1 MTTDTMI
8 LPHSTSTGI
17 APAERSVL
25 LAGPAGLRHEAQG
38 PEPVTVAIQV
48 APDALTVAANTAVV
62 RLDAPMRAQCR
73 GLAPLFL
80 LRAFDGRWT
89 PYTQQSFTG
98 DDVLFVVLPGPTLT
112 GDLSSANQVIWTGQ
126 LAERHRACG
135 PKAVNHQRWFVNAL
149 PGQELE
155 YKFTLQGQPDLW
167 RLTTLIL
174 DAVRDGGLQD
184 WICEHG
190 NNGGFEQWDFDN
202 HLFEITTPRTD
213 RGYIAFIPAVNG
225 TWIIRR
231 KRFIADAEMRHEDL
245 IEGVVLGPNPDLPA
259 VIADR
264 WGLRPAWG
272 EVYRRVRY
280 NVLLESLASGHVF
293 SIMLD
298 RCTDRA
304 GLVDPLHQVEVE
316 YVRTRT
322 LRPVD
327 FSLLHSEYEQLVAFS
342 REFLASH
349 GVASLEDHWSKLS
362 WLRPAAGLQS
372 T

>member
-1 MTTDTMI
+1 M
-8 LPHSTSTGI
+8 P
-17 APAERSVL
+17 RS
-25 LAGPAGLRHEAQG
+25 E
-38 PEPVTVAIQV
+38 
-48 APDALTVAANTAVV
+48 
-62 RLDAPMRAQCR
+62 
-73 GLAPLFL
+73 
-80 LRAFDGRWT
+80 
-89 PYTQQSFTG
+89 
-98 DDVLFVVLPGPTLT
+98 
-112 GDLSSANQVIWTGQ
+112 
-126 LAERHRACG
+126 
-135 PKAVNHQRWFVNAL
+135 
-149 PGQELE
+149 
-155 YKFTLQGQPDLW
+155 
-167 RLTTLIL
+167 
-174 DAVRDGGLQD
+174 
-184 WICEHG
+184 
-190 NNGGFEQWDFDN
+190 
-202 HLFEITTPRTD
+202 

-231 KRFIADAEMRHEDL
+231 KRFSADAEMRHEDL
-245 IEGVVLGPNPDLPA
+245 IEGLMLGPNPDLPA

-272 EVYRRVRY
+272 KVYRRVRY

-298 RCTDRA
+298 RCTERA

-327 FSLLHSEYEQLVAFS
+327 LGLLRNEYEQLVAFT

-362 WLRPAAGLQS
+362 WLRPAAGMQP